1 MPFTLPE
8 ALEDLPEGLAL
19 VQTIAAAVPQ
29 IQAAK
34 TFVDRQKITEPIQE
48 KLAALV
54 DKVVAQVAS

>member
-1 MPFTLPE
+1 M
-8 ALEDLPEGLAL
+8 

>member
-8 ALEDLPEGLAL
+8 ALEDLPEGIAL
-19 VQTIAAAVPQ
+19 VQEIANAVPA
-29 IQAAK
+29 IQAAT
-34 TFVDRQKITEPIQE
+34 TFAARQKITEPIQE